1 IKYLS
6 FAEEWPEGLLRASK
20 YYMSDYTFKGSYF
33 IEQLLN
39 LLLPKRKP
47 PKNMKLYGKSMFWTL
62 TPACL
67 KYVVDF
73 IKSHKDVERFFK
85 FSWASD
91 E

>member
-1 IKYLS
+1 
-6 FAEEWPEGLLRASK
+6 
-20 YYMSDYTFKGSYF
+20 
-33 IEQLLN
+33 
-39 LLLPKRKP
+39 
-47 PKNMKLYGKSMFWTL
+47 MFWTL

-91 E
+91 EFFFQTIIMNSTKNWNVVNDNGQFYLHKQHEPHPKILTSEDFDSIKASD